1 VAFVRRR
8 GGTWYVG
15 YRDERG
21 RQVQRAT
28 SFGKSEARR
37 IAQELEHRAERIR
50 LGLEMA
56 APERMLAK
64 DVVEKYR
71 TAHVTGTRSEQPTN
85 SRLDAHVLPWV
96 RDRLIHEIGP
106 ADADA
111 FLARKRTE
119 ISRRTQRSLTPRS
132 LEQLRVLC
140 HAIFDFAI
148 DRLKVYRGG
157 NPFEDT
163 HIDVPK
169 TTARYL
175 RAEQVPLVIQ
185 HAPDDLRGLFAT
197 AFLAGLR
204 KGELCGLL
212 VEDIDLD
219 ALLIH
224 VRHSYEHPT
233 KGSRERSVAIPEELI
248 PYLKVELGRARSR
261 WLFPNAAGRMRTK
274 DWDLADI
281 FRTAMKSAG
290 LVQGYDHRCVTRG
303 KAKSCGFVKRFSD
316 DAARE
321 CPKCGRKL
329 HVEAV
334 PLDFTF
340 RHSRSTYGTYLY
352 RATGDLRHVQN
363 SLGHQDASTT
373 EQHYAHVLSEHRM
386 EQANRLKFGLN
397 ASDLPVK
404 ADEKGRNKPTRT
416 KVVVIKTEGNR

>member
-1 VAFVRRR
+1 MAFVRRR
-8 GGTWYVG
+8 GKTWYIG

-37 IAQELEHRAERIR
+37 VAQELEHRAERIR
-50 LGLEMA
+50 LGLEQA

-64 DVVEKYR
+64 DAVEKYR
-71 TAHVTGTRSEQPTN
+71 TAHVTGTRSEQPSD
-85 SRLDAHVLPWV
+85 SRINRHVLPWV
-96 RDRLIHEIGP
+96 GERFIHEIGP

-111 FLARKRTE
+111 FLASKRTTV
-119 ISRRTQRSLTPRS
+119 SNRTKRVLTPRS

-148 DRLKVYRGG
+148 DRLKVYRGE
-157 NPFEDT
+157 NPFTDT

-175 RAEQVPLVIQ
+175 RADQVPLLIQ
-185 HAPDDLRGLFAT
+185 HAADELRGLFAT

-212 VEDIDLD
+212 IENVDLE
-219 ALLIH
+219 ARLIH
-224 VRHSYEHPT
+224 VRRSYENPT
-233 KGSRERSVAIPEELI
+233 KGSRERSVAIPEELV
-248 PYLKVELGRARSR
+248 PYLKVEFGRARSR
-261 WLFPNAAGRMRTK
+261 WLFPAPDGSMRRK
-274 DWDLADI
+274 DWDLAEI
-281 FRTAMKSAG
+281 FRTAMRKAG

-303 KAKSCGFVKRFSD
+303 KAKTCGYLERRAD
-316 DAARE
+316 DAAKE

-352 RATGDLRHVQN
+352 RATGDVRHVQN
-363 SLGHQDASTT
+363 SLGHQDAATT
-373 EQHYAHVLSEHRM
+373 EQHYAHVLTEHRL
-386 EQANRLKFGLN
+386 EQANRLRFGLH

-404 ADEKGRNKPTRT
+404 ADESKRTEPTRT
-416 KVVVIKTEGNR
+416 NVVVIKTEGKR